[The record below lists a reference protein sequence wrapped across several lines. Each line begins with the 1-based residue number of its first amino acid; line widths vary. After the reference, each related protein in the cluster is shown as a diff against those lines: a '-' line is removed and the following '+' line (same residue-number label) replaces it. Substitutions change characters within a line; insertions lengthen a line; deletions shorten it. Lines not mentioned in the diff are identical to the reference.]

1 MTALFGG
8 GQPEPVKIPKTPERQ
23 TATNEQD
30 AASIEALNIKKRQGY
45 QSTMSAANLTGG
57 LLSAETVK
65 KATLGV

>member
-8 GQPEPVKIPKTPERQ
+8 GQQEPVKIPQAPERQ
-23 TATNEQD
+23 KATNEQD
-30 AASIEALNIKKRQGY
+30 AATIEAMNIKKRQGY

-57 LLSAETVK
+57 LLSADAVK